1 MRAPEIGHQE
11 TLEVLVTPDMTV
23 RFAELGELHPVYATY
38 ELARHFEEVGRKL
51 LLPFLEEGE
60 DGVGTALGVEHLR
73 SALPGMRV
81 RLTATVQ
88 RVEGRRLSVTVEA
101 VSELGRKQIS
111 ATRGS
116 FAAYCASCVAMTS
129 RSRCSRKSGEA
140 APVDS
145 TCGGELSAD
154 QQSCRGGGDGPYTHE
169 AARQLGVPFG
179 DGTVRGAD

>member
-1 MRAPEIGHQE
+1 MLTPEIGHQE
-11 TLEVLVTPDMTV
+11 TLEVLVTPEMTV

-101 VSELGRKQIS
+101 VSELGDLV
-111 ATRGS
+111 ARGHTEQ
-116 FAAYCASCVAMTS
+116 YITQASRLQA
-129 RSRCSRKSGEA
+129 GF
-140 APVDS
+140 D
-145 TCGGELSAD
+145 EL
-154 QQSCRGGGDGPYTHE
+154 
-169 AARQLGVPFG
+169 AARWQQAQGAG
-179 DGTVRGAD
+179 GTP